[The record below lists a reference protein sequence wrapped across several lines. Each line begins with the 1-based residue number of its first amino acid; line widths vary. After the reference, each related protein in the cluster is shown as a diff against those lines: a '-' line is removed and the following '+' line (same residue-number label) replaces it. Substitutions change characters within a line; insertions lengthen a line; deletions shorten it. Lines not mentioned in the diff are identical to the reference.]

1 MANHK
6 SAIKKAKQDLVRRAR
21 NRSGR
26 SRLRTIIKRY
36 RAGLAEGNSE
46 ISSQLTGLISLIDR
60 SAKCG
65 YIHRNAAARLKSR
78 LSKQTNALAS
88 A

>member
-6 SAIKKAKQDLVRRAR
+6 SAIKKAKQDIVRRAR

-26 SRLRTIIKRY
+26 SRLRTMVKKY
-36 RAGLAEGNSE
+36 RAGLAEGNNE
-46 ISSQLTGLISLIDR
+46 ISSQLSGLISLIDR

-65 YIHRNAAARLKSR
+65 YIHRNAAARLKSK
-78 LSKQTNALAS
+78 LSKQTNAMAN